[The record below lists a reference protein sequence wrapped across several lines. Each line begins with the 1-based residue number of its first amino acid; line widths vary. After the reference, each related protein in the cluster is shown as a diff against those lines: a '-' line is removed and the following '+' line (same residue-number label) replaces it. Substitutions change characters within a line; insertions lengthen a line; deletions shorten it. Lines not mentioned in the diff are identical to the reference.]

1 MIFWYN
7 FNSRVMLMNLP
18 FIHLVILYCLYRLD
32 GDRSVSSIYHL
43 LKGKKSA
50 QTLQDVHLFGL
61 TPFFKTYESL
71 PRPLLMQA
79 AEHLA
84 QSFFIVESSP
94 LHFQVTEKGRKQAE
108 KFFDDFPFLSYL
120 DGWTYQKADVFWE
133 RLTLLV
139 QVVSNLSCR
148 ETQYVPVQKNPETQQ
163 WVKNFLKQKSFNRR
177 EISRGLYTELEE
189 GLSSNHLVDP
199 SVLVLRLTGARHI
212 GMTAGQ
218 AAKEL
223 QMEETLYHFQF
234 LALLHHL
241 MKTGRTNR
249 RDFPILY
256 ELAGEIVRPCSLTNS
271 AKITMN
277 FLRKGLSLEEVASIR
292 RLKINTIQDHIV
304 ELALNVDGFDISPYV
319 SEECENAI
327 IAAARKAASKQL
339 KQIRRYAEQADYF
352 QIRLVLAKYGDE
364 LIT

>member
-223 QMEETLYHFQF
+223 QMEETLYHFNFSVAASFNENRSNKSAGFSHLYSWPGNCPSLFVNQF
-234 LALLHHL
+234 GKNHH
-241 MKTGRTNR
+241 
-249 RDFPILY
+249 
-256 ELAGEIVRPCSLTNS
+256 E
-271 AKITMN
+271 
-277 FLRKGLSLEEVASIR
+277 FLRKGLSLEEVARIR

-319 SEECENAI
+319 SENAKMQSSPPQEKRHQTI
-327 IAAARKAASKQL
+327 EADSSL
-339 KQIRRYAEQADYF
+339 CGTGGLFSNPTCFGQIWR
-352 QIRLVLAKYGDE
+352 
-364 LIT
+364 